1 MKSKCFNEA
10 LELFRQPM
18 GLSLHLHSSFN
29 GRLIISI
36 ENKYRNYRQCRKMT
50 EMKKEKP
57 QNGVLSCLSSWT
69 FSTVDGHLSL
79 IHPDAASVITEL
91 DGPPLTWMR
100 KESMPTFD
108 PKLNTAILPGALK
121 TFCNHDLD
129 LSKCSCLAS
138 LQ

>member
-10 LELFRQPM
+10 LEPFRQPM

-29 GRLIISI
+29 GRPIISI
-36 ENKYRNYRQCRKMT
+36 ENKYRNYRQCRKAT
-50 EMKKEKP
+50 ETKKEEPK
-57 QNGVLSCLSSWT
+57 NGVLSCLSSWT
-69 FSTVDGHLSL
+69 FSTVDGRLSL

-91 DGPPLTWMR
+91 DGPPLTWKR
-100 KESMPTFD
+100 KESMPTID

-121 TFCNHDLD
+121 TFCNRD

-138 LQ
+138 RQ